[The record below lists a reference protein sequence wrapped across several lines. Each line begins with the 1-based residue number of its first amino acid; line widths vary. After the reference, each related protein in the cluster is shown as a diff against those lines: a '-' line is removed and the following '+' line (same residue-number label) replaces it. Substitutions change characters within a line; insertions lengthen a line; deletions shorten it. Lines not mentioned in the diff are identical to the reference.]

1 MPTMGEIT
9 TLIRAA
15 SAGDE
20 RAFDRLFSLLYNDL
34 HRLAHARLRRNSPNT
49 LLDTTALV
57 HEGYLRFVKAGE
69 LDVNDRGH
77 FLAYAARVMRSIVV
91 DFARKRQA
99 ERRGGGALQLTLD
112 TGIVEAVDGS
122 DDEIIRVHDAL
133 DELKQVDAELA
144 RLVEL
149 RYFAG
154 LKVGEIAEAFGVTE
168 RTIERQ
174 WQKARAI
181 LFAAIN

>member
-1 MPTMGEIT
+1 MGEIT
-9 TLIRAA
+9 KLIRAA

-20 RAFDRLFSLLYNDL
+20 GAFDRLFALLYNDL
-34 HRLAHARLRRNSPNT
+34 HRLAHARLKRNSTLT
-49 LLDTTALV
+49 LLDTTSLV

-69 LDVNDRGH
+69 LDVSDRGH

-99 ERRGGGALQLTLD
+99 ERRGGDVVKVTLN
-112 TGIVEAVDGS
+112 TGIAEGVTGS
-122 DDEIIRVHDAL
+122 DDEIIRVHEAL
-133 DELKQVDAELA
+133 DELRQVDEELA
-144 RLVEL
+144 RLVEM
-149 RYFAG
+149 RYFGG
-154 LKVGEIAEAFGVTE
+154 LKVTEIAEAFGVTE